1 MSLLLMMGGS
11 DTPSTRSLFANNEA
25 GLAIDVGDRY
35 GASES
40 KRTWRRNLLVYTDA
54 LGTGNWIT
62 GSSNLGTRTNGSV
75 SVSNAEGYVYLKQ
88 FGSFSDSVDH
98 VLSFDVTCD
107 QSITDVPIRA
117 AGTTSVSQL
126 VTLSAGVTVRVTLTG
141 YRPSGG
147 GSPNIELGI
156 DARNAIVP
164 GGSNSTGYTVTFN
177 RVQLEVGSTPT
188 DYQPI
193 TDFNTE
199 FKAAHP
205 THSLYVDSNG
215 VAPSVYPGDQV
226 GLILDTSRGGLDS
239 LGSELLAD
247 TGFDNSGSWDKSSG
261 VTISGGVAVWNT
273 AGTSEYVRQSNIV
286 TQNKWY
292 AIEIDC
298 TAYTSGIL
306 YFAYTDGGTQISSIP
321 INTVKTYR
329 FFVHATA
336 GSGRAWIMTPV
347 GGAVATISRFSVRE
361 IPGNHAYQTTSGS
374 RPALARTP
382 DGGRRNLWLN
392 SEPTSSANYSAA
404 NNITFSTDSLFSFL
418 PSGGACVVFAD
429 SSVNR
434 QLAQTREL
442 SSGKTYTLS
451 FYVKI
456 AGGGLPNSGA
466 GLYRDFTITRDGSD
480 ITNYS
485 LITYDDIGSGVYR
498 AKHTWTH
505 SGASNS
511 VTLWKYGSLNS
522 STEVKISGL
531 QLEESSS
538 ATAYQK
544 VGLTSDVTESGKRD
558 CWGLLFDGSDDSLQ
572 TASVDFN
579 TWTQATRR
587 NLLVDTESFG
597 TSSWTKTSSTV
608 TENSEANPIDS
619 LSTADSI
626 IEVAATSAHNVQ
638 QAATFTTS
646 AVHTYSVYAKANG
659 RNLQFV
665 IPTAVVTSGYANF
678 DLING
683 VVGDKSA
690 GVTQQITSL
699 GNGWYRCAIE
709 FTAATGGS
717 QTINL
722 ALITASN
729 SARGQSY
736 LGDGTSGIYL
746 WGAQLE
752 AGTLTDY
759 QRVGT
764 DKMTVMAG
772 VRKNSDAS
780 RGIVA
785 ELGTGNGRF
794 VLEAPDFSVTSVYRF
809 SSVGTAAGNAVASGF
824 AAPITTVITGQGNIG
839 GDVTQIRA
847 NGAIAQTDSTDQGT
861 GNYANAA
868 ISIGQRI
875 GNSFRFNGLIYTL
888 IVRGATTPTG
898 TIADFERNLLAK
910 RAGTSW

>member
-1 MSLLLMMGGS
+1 MIVAGS
-11 DTPSTRSLFANNEA
+11 D
-25 GLAIDVGDRY
+25 
-35 GASES
+35 
-40 KRTWRRNLLVYTDA
+40 
-54 LGTGNWIT
+54 
-62 GSSNLGTRTNGSV
+62 
-75 SVSNAEGYVYLKQ
+75 
-88 FGSFSDSVDH
+88 FG
-98 VLSFDVTCD
+98 
-107 QSITDVPIRA
+107 
-117 AGTTSVSQL
+117 
-126 VTLSAGVTVRVTLTG
+126 
-141 YRPSGG
+141 
-147 GSPNIELGI
+147 
-156 DARNAIVP
+156 
-164 GGSNSTGYTVTFN
+164 
-177 RVQLEVGSTPT
+177 

-193 TDFNTE
+193 SDFNTE
-199 FKAAHP
+199 FKAAYP

-215 VAPSVYPGDQV
+215 VAPAVYPGDQV

-382 DGGRRNLWLN
+382 DGGRRNLLLRTEDFRN
-392 SEPTSSANYSAA
+392 ASEGLSSSPWFVSAGANTVTANYATAPDGTNTASRVQFTSSGFPGRQQAVPVSLVAGQSY
-404 NNITFSTDSLFSFL
+404 TFSVYIKRLSGSNGGRIEL
-418 PSGGACVVFAD
+418 SGG
-429 SSVNR
+429 
-434 QLAQTREL
+434 
-442 SSGKTYTLS
+442 
-451 FYVKI
+451 
-456 AGGGLPNSGA
+456 GG
-466 GLYRDFTITRDGSD
+466 T
-480 ITNYS
+480 
-485 LITYDDIGSGVYR
+485 V
-498 AKHTWTH
+498 
-505 SGASNS
+505 
-511 VTLWKYGSLNS
+511 
-522 STEVKISGL
+522 ISGL
-531 QLEESSS
+531 TAFTGTSDWQRIVFTGTAVGSGAATAYIYPEYVAGSTGDYLIWGAQLETGSS

-544 VGLTSDVTESGKRD
+544 VGLNSDVTESGKRD

-572 TASVDFN
+572 TSEISFN

-608 TENSEANPIDS
+608 TENSEANPIES

-626 IEVAATSAHNVQ
+626 IEVSATSAHNVQ

-772 VRKNSDAS
+772 VRKLSDAANAMLVELSATASSNAGSFYITAPGASGANPYESLS
-780 RGIVA
+780 RGSAALNANQQVTVST
-785 ELGTGNGRF
+785 GT
-794 VLEAPDFSVTSVYRF
+794 APDTAVLSTTHDIAGDLTTARRN
-809 SSVGTAAGNAVASGF
+809 GTAFANATGDKGSGNF
-824 AAPITTVITGQGNIG
+824 
-839 GDVTQIRA
+839 
-847 NGAIAQTDSTDQGT
+847 
-861 GNYANAA
+861 GNYALF
-868 ISIGQRI
+868 IGSRS
-875 GNSFRFNGLIYTL
+875 GSLRLNGLIYTL
-888 IVRGATTPTG
+888 IIRGATTPTS
-898 TIADFERNLLAK
+898 TIADFEKNLLRL
-910 RAGTSW
+910 RAGLGPF